1 MKPKRSGIIRRFDM
15 LGRIVV
21 PKEIRQALRLKEGDP
36 MEIGIRGES
45 IVMER
50 YQPLLYLEDTCEKH
64 LQALAGNCS
73 VAYAILGTE
82 HVLASRGITLPE
94 EPYLA
99 KKVRILIEQQK
110 TYLYDDTDSLYLFEE
125 SRYRIHALYPV
136 GTEEQP
142 SGAVILLHY
151 RDASPEELACARQ
164 TADTLTVLLK
174 EE

>member
-1 MKPKRSGIIRRFDM
+1 MNPKRSGIIRRFDM

-21 PKEIRQALRLKEGDP
+21 PKEIRQVLRLKEGDP
-36 MEIGIRGES
+36 MEIGICGES

-73 VAYAILGTE
+73 VACAILGTE

-99 KKVRILIEQQK
+99 KKVRVLIEQQK
-110 TYLYDDTDSLYLFEE
+110 TYLYDDTDPLYLFEE

-136 GTEEQP
+136 GTKERP

-151 RDASPEELACARQ
+151 RGASPEELACARQ
-164 TADTLTVLLK
+164 TADTLTVLL
-174 EE
+174 EEE

>member
-21 PKEIRQALRLKEGDP
+21 PKEIRQVLRLKEGDP
-36 MEIGIRGES
+36 MEIGICGES

-64 LQALAGNCS
+64 LRVLAGNCS
-73 VAYAILGTE
+73 FACAILSTE

-94 EPYLA
+94 APCLA
-99 KKVRILIEQQK
+99 KRVRMLIEEQK
-110 TYLYDDTDSLYLFEE
+110 TYLNDDADPLYLFED

-136 GTEEQP
+136 GTKEQP

-151 RDASPEELACARQ
+151 RNVSPEELACARQ
-164 TADTLTVLLK
+164 TADTLTILLK

>member
-64 LQALAGNCS
+64 HDYRPVLKSASAWSSALAM
-73 VAYAILGTE
+73 
-82 HVLASRGITLPE
+82 PW
-94 EPYLA
+94 
-99 KKVRILIEQQK
+99 RI
-110 TYLYDDTDSLYLFEE
+110 
-125 SRYRIHALYPV
+125 APACPV
-136 GTEEQP
+136 
-142 SGAVILLHY
+142 
-151 RDASPEELACARQ
+151 
-164 TADTLTVLLK
+164 
-174 EE
+174 

>member
-73 VAYAILGTE
+73 VACAILGTE
-82 HVLASRGITLPE
+82 HVIASRGITLPE

-110 TYLYDDTDSLYLFEE
+110 TYLYDDKVSCL
-125 SRYRIHALYPV
+125 IP
-136 GTEEQP
+136 
-142 SGAVILLHY
+142 
-151 RDASPEELACARQ
+151 
-164 TADTLTVLLK
+164 
-174 EE
+174 

>member
-1 MKPKRSGIIRRFDM
+1 MNPKRSGIIRRFDM

-21 PKEIRQALRLKEGDP
+21 PKEIRQVLRLKEGDP
-36 MEIGIRGES
+36 MEIGICGES

-64 LQALAGNCS
+64 LRVLAGNCS
-73 VAYAILGTE
+73 I
-82 HVLASRGITLPE
+82 VLASRGITLPE
-94 EPYLA
+94 APCLA
-99 KKVRILIEQQK
+99 KRVRMLIEEQK
-110 TYLYDDTDSLYLFEE
+110 TYLNDDADPLYLFED

-136 GTEEQP
+136 GTKEQP

-151 RDASPEELACARQ
+151 RNVSPEELACARQ
-164 TADTLTVLLK
+164 TADTLTILLK

>member
-1 MKPKRSGIIRRFDM
+1 MKSKRSGIIRKFDM

-21 PKEIRQALRLKEGDP
+21 PKEIRQALRIKEGTP
-36 MEIGIRGES
+36 MEISISGES
-45 IVMER
+45 IVIER
-50 YQPLLYLEDTCEKH
+50 YQPLLYLEDTCHKH

-73 VAYAILGTE
+73 VGCAILGTE

-99 KKVRILIEQQK
+99 KKVRILIEQQI
-110 TYLYDDTDSLYLFEE
+110 TYLNDDADPLYLFED
-125 SRYRIHALYPV
+125 SRYRIHVLYPV
-136 GTEEQP
+136 GTKEEA

-151 RDASPEELACARQ
+151 RNVSPEEVAYARQ
-164 TADTLTVLLK
+164 TADTLTVLLS